1 MLQNY
6 KSIRNHIADNIG
18 KNAIFVVIANLSMR
32 KNLSSLAITLS
43 VIGLSACSNKLNVQ
57 APYKNIAV
65 VYGLMDQSDS
75 AHYIRINKAY
85 EGTGNAYTM
94 AKQYDSI
101 YYPVSQLTVQLQ
113 DVNQNGNVVATI
125 NLVADS
131 SIPVPAGTFS
141 YPKQILYKTKAALNT
156 NDIYNLIITN
166 THTHQVLTGS
176 TTLLQ
181 DVSFTLGVGGS
192 SFNFNFSNQYPTV
205 IDWTSSASGRIY
217 QMTFRFYYSEKTS
230 SGKSENYIDWVQS
243 PQTSPTLLGGYPMS
257 YNFTGMQFLQLVKTL
272 IPVESGVQRTADSLK
287 MIFTTGSDDF
297 NTYIQLSQPSLGI
310 DQDPPSFSD
319 VTKGIGIFTSRH
331 TQTITKQL
339 NQTLID
345 SLIYSPQ
352 TAPLNFVP

>member
-1 MLQNY
+1 
-6 KSIRNHIADNIG
+6 
-18 KNAIFVVIANLSMR
+18 
-32 KNLSSLAITLS
+32 
-43 VIGLSACSNKLNVQ
+43 
-57 APYKNIAV
+57 
-65 VYGLMDQSDS
+65 
-75 AHYIRINKAY
+75 
-85 EGTGNAYTM
+85 
-94 AKQYDSI
+94 
-101 YYPVSQLTVQLQ
+101 
-113 DVNQNGNVVATI
+113 
-125 NLVADS
+125 
-131 SIPVPAGTFS
+131 
-141 YPKQILYKTKAALNT
+141 
-156 NDIYNLIITN
+156 
-166 THTHQVLTGS
+166 
-176 TTLLQ
+176 
-181 DVSFTLGVGGS
+181 
-192 SFNFNFSNQYPTV
+192 
-205 IDWTSSASGRIY
+205 
-217 QMTFRFYYSEKTS
+217 MTFRFYYSEKTS

-243 PQTSPTLLGGYPMS
+243 PQTSPTLLGGYPTP